1 MQLKEQVLYQARIS
15 LPSSVP
21 TGTYTAE
28 TFAVAKGRV
37 VTSAI
42 SRVEVRK
49 IGFEGAI
56 AQFADEQ
63 AFFYGLFAVG
73 ISVLMGWLA
82 GRLFAL
88 V

>member
-1 MQLKEQVLYQARIS
+1 

-28 TFAVAKGRV
+28 TFAISKGRV
-37 VTSAI
+37 LTSAI
-42 SRVEVRK
+42 ARVEVRK

-56 AQFADEQ
+56 ARFSEENG
-63 AFFYGLFAVG
+63 FFYGLLAVAVA
-73 ISVLMGWLA
+73 VLMGWMA